1 MWEANMKSRETHS
14 VESTKTK
21 VVNFFVFVWLAILA
35 IFTVYPI
42 VYIVLGSFKT
52 NSELVSGGL
61 NIFPEHFN
69 FDNYAQAWEMANF
82 AQYTLNSFIIAFG
95 VMAVSV
101 FVSSMAGYVFA
112 RQEFRF
118 KKVIFGLLTM
128 FMFINVGSVSLRPL
142 FELASKLGLNNSL
155 FPVILISAGLSQA
168 TYIFLVNGF
177 MRSVPR
183 ELDEAAAIDGCSF
196 FATYWR
202 IILPVLRPAMATVAL
217 LSFRGGW
224 NEYIL
229 PQVFT
234 MTREEL
240 RPLTV
245 GVVALQYSGDGAA
258 AWNILFA
265 GSAIAIVP
273 IVVIYI
279 ILNKQFMNGTTAGA
293 VKG

>member
-1 MWEANMKSRETHS
+1 MQTTQAHS
-14 VESTKTK
+14 VESFKTK
-21 VVNFFVFVWLAILA
+21 VANVFVFIWLLILA
-35 IFTVYPI
+35 IFTIYPI
-42 VYIVLGSFKT
+42 IYIILGSFKT
-52 NSELVSGGL
+52 NSELVGGGL
-61 NIFPEHFN
+61 NLFPETFN
-69 FDNYAQAWEMANF
+69 IDNYVEAWQMANF
-82 AQYTLNSFIIAFG
+82 ARYTLNSFIIAFG
-95 VMAVSV
+95 VMLVSV
-101 FVSSMAGYVFA
+101 LVSSMAGYVFA

-118 KKVIFGLLTM
+118 KKVLYGLLTI

-142 FELASKLGLNNSL
+142 FELSTKLGLNSSL
-155 FPVILISAGLSQA
+155 LPVVLISAGLSQS
-168 TYIFLVNGF
+168 TYIFLVTGF

-196 FATYWR
+196 FGTYWR
-202 IILPVLRPAMATVAL
+202 IILPVLRPAIATVAL

-229 PQVFT
+229 PLVFT
-234 MTREEL
+234 MTKEEL

-245 GVVALQYSGDGAA
+245 GVVALQNAGDGAA

-273 IVVIYI
+273 IVLVYI
-279 ILNKQFMNGTTAGA
+279 VLHKQFMNGTTAGA